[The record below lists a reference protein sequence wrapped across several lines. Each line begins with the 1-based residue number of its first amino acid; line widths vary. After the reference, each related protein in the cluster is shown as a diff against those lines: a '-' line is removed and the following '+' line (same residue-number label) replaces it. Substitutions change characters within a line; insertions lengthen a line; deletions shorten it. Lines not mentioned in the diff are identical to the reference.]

1 MDEIEGIVEE
11 IIFRNEEN
19 GYTVL
24 TIGKGGAEQ
33 TVIGTLPFLKQGERV
48 RVLGTWTTHP
58 TFGRQLKAASYET
71 IEPTRA
77 EEIERY
83 LASGVI
89 KGVGEMTA
97 KAIVEAFGDETLE
110 VLANAPERLREIEGI
125 GPKRAAIIAENYAQ
139 QQETRE
145 VMLFLQK
152 YQIPPSLC
160 MRILKAYG
168 GNAVTVLKANPYQLI
183 RDVPGVGF
191 RTADRIALSMGV
203 NPQDSHRLR
212 AGLIYVLRDA
222 AGASGHVFLPRDR
235 LLDAAQGILQAPPE
249 AVENEL
255 AALVLSGEVRQEER
269 EDCTAVYHRS
279 MLEAEKE
286 VALQLLLL
294 QRAPQKKRVSAED
307 ADLDAFER
315 DQDIRFEAGQRAAI
329 RMAAESPVVVITGG
343 PGTGKTTVINC
354 IIRLMQGAGLTVS
367 LAAPTGRAAKRMTEA
382 TGQEAKTIHR
392 LLEYAAGE
400 EDDAPLFGKTEEDPL
415 KADVVI
421 VDEMSMVDLLLMR
434 SLLKAVRP
442 GTRLVLV
449 GDADQLPSVGAGNVL
464 RDILDSRVLPVARL
478 TEVFRQA
485 AQSHIVVNA
494 HRINSGQMPI
504 IQNRD
509 TDFFFEKKENL
520 TAIAQ
525 SVCALV
531 TRRLPGYY
539 HIDPVRDIQVLAPMK
554 KGEAGVFALN
564 RMLQEQL
571 NPPSRHKKERLSGE
585 TRFREGD
592 KVMQVRNNYQAEW
605 TRGDMEREEEGVG
618 IYNGDIGVIESIGD
632 DGVLVYFDDDRR
644 VTYDEAMLQDLELAY
659 AMTIHKSQGSE
670 FPTVVLA
677 LLPGPPQMM
686 ARNLLYTA
694 VTRAKQRVV
703 MVGSEGVL
711 RRMVENDKTA
721 HRYSALGERLQA
733 LDRLRAIGEGEP

>member
-249 AVENEL
+249 AVENE
-255 AALVLSGEVRQEER
+255 
-269 EDCTAVYHRS
+269 
-279 MLEAEKE
+279 
-286 VALQLLLL
+286 
-294 QRAPQKKRVSAED
+294 
-307 ADLDAFER
+307 
-315 DQDIRFEAGQRAAI
+315 
-329 RMAAESPVVVITGG
+329 
-343 PGTGKTTVINC
+343 
-354 IIRLMQGAGLTVS
+354 

-686 ARNLLYTA
+686 VRNLLYTA

>member
-125 GPKRAAIIAENYAQ
+125 GNKRAAIIAENYAQ

-269 EDCTAVYHRS
+269 ED
-279 MLEAEKE
+279 
-286 VALQLLLL
+286 
-294 QRAPQKKRVSAED
+294 
-307 ADLDAFER
+307 
-315 DQDIRFEAGQRAAI
+315 
-329 RMAAESPVVVITGG
+329 
-343 PGTGKTTVINC
+343 
-354 IIRLMQGAGLTVS
+354 
-367 LAAPTGRAAKRMTEA
+367 
-382 TGQEAKTIHR
+382 
-392 LLEYAAGE
+392 
-400 EDDAPLFGKTEEDPL
+400 
-415 KADVVI
+415 
-421 VDEMSMVDLLLMR
+421 
-434 SLLKAVRP
+434 
-442 GTRLVLV
+442 
-449 GDADQLPSVGAGNVL
+449 
-464 RDILDSRVLPVARL
+464 
-478 TEVFRQA
+478 
-485 AQSHIVVNA
+485 
-494 HRINSGQMPI
+494 
-504 IQNRD
+504 
-509 TDFFFEKKENL
+509 
-520 TAIAQ
+520 
-525 SVCALV
+525 
-531 TRRLPGYY
+531 
-539 HIDPVRDIQVLAPMK
+539 
-554 KGEAGVFALN
+554 
-564 RMLQEQL
+564 
-571 NPPSRHKKERLSGE
+571 
-585 TRFREGD
+585 
-592 KVMQVRNNYQAEW
+592 
-605 TRGDMEREEEGVG
+605 
-618 IYNGDIGVIESIGD
+618 
-632 DGVLVYFDDDRR
+632 
-644 VTYDEAMLQDLELAY
+644 
-659 AMTIHKSQGSE
+659 
-670 FPTVVLA
+670 
-677 LLPGPPQMM
+677 
-686 ARNLLYTA
+686 
-694 VTRAKQRVV
+694 
-703 MVGSEGVL
+703 
-711 RRMVENDKTA
+711 
-721 HRYSALGERLQA
+721 
-733 LDRLRAIGEGEP
+733 

>member
-212 AGLIYVLRDA
+212 AGLILSLIHIWTFRAGPVRCGACTPPRSWRDT
-222 AGASGHVFLPRDR
+222 R
-235 LLDAAQGILQAPPE
+235 
-249 AVENEL
+249 
-255 AALVLSGEVRQEER
+255 
-269 EDCTAVYHRS
+269 T
-279 MLEAEKE
+279 
-286 VALQLLLL
+286 
-294 QRAPQKKRVSAED
+294 KR
-307 ADLDAFER
+307 
-315 DQDIRFEAGQRAAI
+315 IR
-329 RMAAESPVVVITGG
+329 T
-343 PGTGKTTVINC
+343 
-354 IIRLMQGAGLTVS
+354 
-367 LAAPTGRAAKRMTEA
+367 PTGFPSAA
-382 TGQEAKTIHR
+382 
-392 LLEYAAGE
+392 
-400 EDDAPLFGKTEEDPL
+400 
-415 KADVVI
+415 
-421 VDEMSMVDLLLMR
+421 R
-434 SLLKAVRP
+434 SRP
-442 GTRLVLV
+442 G
-449 GDADQLPSVGAGNVL
+449 
-464 RDILDSRVLPVARL
+464 
-478 TEVFRQA
+478 
-485 AQSHIVVNA
+485 
-494 HRINSGQMPI
+494 
-504 IQNRD
+504 
-509 TDFFFEKKENL
+509 
-520 TAIAQ
+520 
-525 SVCALV
+525 
-531 TRRLPGYY
+531 
-539 HIDPVRDIQVLAPMK
+539 
-554 KGEAGVFALN
+554 
-564 RMLQEQL
+564 
-571 NPPSRHKKERLSGE
+571 
-585 TRFREGD
+585 
-592 KVMQVRNNYQAEW
+592 
-605 TRGDMEREEEGVG
+605 
-618 IYNGDIGVIESIGD
+618 
-632 DGVLVYFDDDRR
+632 
-644 VTYDEAMLQDLELAY
+644 
-659 AMTIHKSQGSE
+659 
-670 FPTVVLA
+670 
-677 LLPGPPQMM
+677 
-686 ARNLLYTA
+686 
-694 VTRAKQRVV
+694 
-703 MVGSEGVL
+703 
-711 RRMVENDKTA
+711 
-721 HRYSALGERLQA
+721 
-733 LDRLRAIGEGEP
+733 